1 MKLQICG
8 VLLVIGCV
16 LRTAQASGPDE
27 TSCPRPPDKA
37 KPSVVVKQ
45 PDPRAL
51 YVNVSCEIP
60 SDPAQ
65 QPVVV
70 ALTPPPATTPGTM
83 NIGNPTKPAQGAA
96 DPAAELLPVVAGEW
110 VVLGLIL
117 VIALWLASLG
127 VRLMSSHG
135 LVAATDPFLFRRHWG
150 GFGGE
155 NSGWSLS
162 APAGKCVA
170 GLLLIALGAG
180 LAAEMLV
187 VLHKHAQLEANV
199 ATQHVAP
206 PVTPQAAPQAAPQK
220 PQGKDAVA
228 PALPSK
234 LIAAAPDS
242 TR

>member
-1 MKLQICG
+1 MNLQICG
-8 VLLVIGCV
+8 VLLIVGCV

-27 TSCPRPPDKA
+27 PSCARPPDKP

-45 PDPRAL
+45 PDPRSL
-51 YVNVSCEIP
+51 YLNVSCEVP
-60 SDPAQ
+60 SHPVQ
-65 QPVVV
+65 QPVIV
-70 ALTPPPATTPGTM
+70 ALPAPPADTPGTM
-83 NIGNPTKPAQGAA
+83 NIGIPAKPAQGAA
-96 DPAAELLPVVAGEW
+96 DPSAELLPVVVGEW

-117 VIALWLASLG
+117 FIALWLATLG
-127 VRLMSSHG
+127 ARLMSSHG
-135 LVAATDPFLFRRHWG
+135 LVAATDAFLFRRHWG

-180 LAAEMLV
+180 LAAEMLL
-187 VLHKHAQLEANV
+187 VLHAHAQLESKV
-199 ATQHVAP
+199 ATQQV
-206 PVTPQAAPQAAPQK
+206 APQK
-220 PQGKDAVA
+220 PQSTDAVP
-228 PALPSK
+228 PASVPSK